1 MPTKEEDGGDELRAA
16 AEPSSKPSVRNPRT
30 NKSRKRKRFLKRNL
44 ERKAAA
50 AADEKDDDDESPASS
65 AAALAYLELWDTERE
80 QWKFQKVGHCI
91 AHADPT
97 TRAMCSPWPC
107 GVCNAPSRPP
117 RARRLG
123 SAG

>member
-1 MPTKEEDGGDELRAA
+1 M
-16 AEPSSKPSVRNPRT
+16 RNPRT

-65 AAALAYLELWDTERE
+65 AAALAYLELWDAERE
-80 QWKFQKVGHCI
+80 QWKFQKVGRCM

-97 TRAMCSPWPC
+97 TRTMRSLALWCPQHST
-107 GVCNAPSRPP
+107 SRLGRTNP
-117 RARRLG
+117 ARRLG